1 MGYRD
6 ERGDGGGRTFGGDT
20 VIRIYHQ
27 WSKWECYPSGFYEPA
42 PPPGMTPQQANDAY
56 TEFLRDIPRFERG
69 LYRVL
74 ADWKNS
80 CEHYLSNET
89 MNRIA
94 WLGQAAMC
102 IETHV
107 PAGFRGGFNQ
117 LTESEKLNANQ
128 AALDALNLWLISRGE
143 PEVTMEGAGVSAR
156 VNLY

>member
-1 MGYRD
+1 
-6 ERGDGGGRTFGGDT
+6 
-20 VIRIYHQ
+20 
-27 WSKWECYPSGFYEPA
+27 
-42 PPPGMTPQQANDAY
+42 MTPQQANEAY

-74 ADWKNS
+74 TEWRFS

-102 IETHV
+102 IETRV
-107 PAGFRGGFNQ
+107 PSGYRGGFNKLTPEEQQ
-117 LTESEKLNANQ
+117 LANE
-128 AALDALNLWLISRGE
+128 AALAALNLWLIERGE
-143 PEVTMEGAGVSAR
+143 PEATMESAGVSAK